1 MKPVVKASDVER
13 FNSWLDRAV
22 TKFIKDYEAK
32 MRDVFGDSAYQ
43 IMPKPNIRDLNDKIF
58 YHSRI
63 FHSQVIKR

>member
-13 FNSWLDRAV
+13 FNSWLDSAV
-22 TKFIKDYEAK
+22 TKFTKSYEAK

-43 IMPKPNIRDLNDKIF
+43 IMSKPNIRDLNDKIF

-63 FHSQVIKR
+63 FHGQVTKR

>member
-22 TKFIKDYEAK
+22 TKFTKSYEAK
-32 MRDVFGDSAYQ
+32 IRDVFGDSTYQ
-43 IMPKPNIRDLNDKIF
+43 IMPKPNIRDLSDKIF

-63 FHSQVIKR
+63 FHGQVIKR

>member
-1 MKPVVKASDVER
+1 MKPVVNASDVER
-13 FNSWLDRAV
+13 FNSWLDSAV

-43 IMPKPNIRDLNDKIF
+43 IMPKPNIRDLSDKIF

-63 FHSQVIKR
+63 FHNQVIKR

>member
-22 TKFIKDYEAK
+22 AKFTKSYEAK
-32 MRDVFGDSAYQ
+32 MRDVFGDSTYQ
-43 IMPKPNIRDLNDKIF
+43 IMPKPNIRDLSDKIF

>member
-13 FNSWLDRAV
+13 FNSWLDSAV
-22 TKFIKDYEAK
+22 TKFTKSYEAK

-43 IMPKPNIRDLNDKIF
+43 IMPKPSIRDLNDKIF

>member
-1 MKPVVKASDVER
+1 MKPVVNASDVER
-13 FNSWLDRAV
+13 FNSWLDSAV

-43 IMPKPNIRDLNDKIF
+43 IMPKPNIRDLSDKIF

-63 FHSQVIKR
+63 FHNQVTKR